1 MITKGYHNNPEAN
14 KNSFTADGW
23 FRTGDII
30 RMEGDLLYIV
40 DRKKVKCC
48 SSSTT
53 TITFRRGGAVG

>member
-1 MITKGYHNNPEAN
+1 
-14 KNSFTADGW
+14 
-23 FRTGDII
+23 
-30 RMEGDLLYIV
+30 MEGDLLYIV